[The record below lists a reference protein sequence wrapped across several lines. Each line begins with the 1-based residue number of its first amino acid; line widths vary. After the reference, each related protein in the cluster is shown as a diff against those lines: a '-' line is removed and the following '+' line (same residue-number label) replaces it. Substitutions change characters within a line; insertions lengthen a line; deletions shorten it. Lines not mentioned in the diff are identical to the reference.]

1 MAKLKIVFFDAR
13 VWRYLVSAISKVIE
27 EGVFV
32 VDPEEGL
39 MFRAMDPSHVIML
52 DMRFP
57 RDSFEEFDVEQR
69 TELGVNLEDVAK
81 ILRRASKEDR
91 LEITAD
97 EDSISFAFIGKSY
110 RKFTL
115 PLLDITA
122 EQLPEPQLEFKANIK
137 VMSDVYRDTIKD
149 VELIGDVIRF
159 VASSDEFKVASSS
172 ELGEA
177 EIIYTRES
185 GSLIDLV
192 VEDMQQ
198 ASYTLEYFSDLS
210 GASRV
215 ADTITI
221 QFSTDMPALVEHELP
236 QGAKFSFLIAPRVE

>member
-1 MAKLKIVFFDAR
+1 MKMVFFDAR
-13 VWRYLVSAISKVIE
+13 VWRYLISAISKVIE
-27 EGVFV
+27 EGVFI
-32 VDPEEGL
+32 VDPDEGL
-39 MFRAMDPSHVIML
+39 TFRAMDPSHVIML
-52 DMRFP
+52 DMKFP

-69 TELGVNLEDVAK
+69 VELGVNLEDVAK
-81 ILRRASKEDR
+81 VLRRAGKEDR
-91 LEITAD
+91 LEISAD
-97 EDSISFAFIGKSY
+97 ENSISFTFIGKGY
-110 RKFTL
+110 RRFTL

-122 EQLPEPQLEFKANIK
+122 EQLPEPQLEFKARVK

-159 VASSDEFKVASSS
+159 VAGSEEFKVLSTS

-185 GSLIDLV
+185 GSLIELE
-192 VEDMQQ
+192 VEDTQQ

-215 ADTITI
+215 ADMITI

-236 QGAKFSFLIAPRVE
+236 QGARFSFLIAPRVE

>member
-1 MAKLKIVFFDAR
+1 MFFDAR

-32 VDPEEGL
+32 ADPEEGL
-39 MFRAMDPSHVIML
+39 LFRAMDPSHVIML

-57 RDSFEEFDVEQR
+57 RDSFEEFDLEER
-69 TELGVNLEDVAK
+69 RELGLNLDDVAK
-81 ILRRASKEDR
+81 VLRRAGKEDR
-91 LEITAD
+91 LEINAD
-97 EDSISFAFIGKSY
+97 ENSVSFSFIGKGV
-110 RKFTL
+110 RTFTL

-122 EQLPEPQLEFKANIK
+122 EQLPEPQLEFKAHVK

-159 VASSDEFKVASSS
+159 VAEGDEFKVSSSS

-185 GSLIDLV
+185 GSLVDLEV
-192 VEDMQQ
+192 DGSQQ

-210 GASRV
+210 SASRV
-215 ADTITI
+215 ADMVTIH
-221 QFSTDMPALVEHELP
+221 FSTDMPALVEHELP